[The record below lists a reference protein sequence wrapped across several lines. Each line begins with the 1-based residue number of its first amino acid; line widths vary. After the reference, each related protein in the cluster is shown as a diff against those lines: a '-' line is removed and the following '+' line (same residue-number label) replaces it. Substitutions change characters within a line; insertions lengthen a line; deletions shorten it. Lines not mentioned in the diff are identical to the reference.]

1 MLCKVIDQKDSSST
15 SAGIFAEIMSSL
27 MIALPVLYAAYRV
40 SANTGK
46 PVIGIPLV
54 AASAFAVFLIVI
66 MRARGKNNAVLVSR
80 IRRLRNFIYHPTPKE
95 LLENH
100 LADDQYYY
108 DMMLYAL
115 AFGAEESWAISFLTL
130 EVPEPEWYIDDI
142 EGHAFSNLRGTPST
156 IDYARDFRSFI
167 RTFENI

>member
-1 MLCKVIDQKDSSST
+1 M
-15 SAGIFAEIMSSL
+15 SALLF
-27 MIALPVLYAAYRV
+27 ALPVLYASYRV
-40 SANTGK
+40 SVNTRM
-46 PVIGIPLV
+46 PIVVFPMIM
-54 AASAFAVFLIVI
+54 ASAIAVFLIII
-66 MRARGKNNAVLVSR
+66 MRARGRNNAELVSR

-100 LADDQYYY
+100 LEDDQYYY

-130 EVPEPEWYIDDI
+130 EVPEPDWYSVDI
-142 EGHAFSNLRGTPST
+142 EGQAFSNLRGTPTT

>member
-1 MLCKVIDQKDSSST
+1 
-15 SAGIFAEIMSSL
+15 
-27 MIALPVLYAAYRV
+27 
-40 SANTGK
+40 
-46 PVIGIPLV
+46 
-54 AASAFAVFLIVI
+54 

-142 EGHAFSNLRGTPST
+142 EGQAFSNLRGTPST